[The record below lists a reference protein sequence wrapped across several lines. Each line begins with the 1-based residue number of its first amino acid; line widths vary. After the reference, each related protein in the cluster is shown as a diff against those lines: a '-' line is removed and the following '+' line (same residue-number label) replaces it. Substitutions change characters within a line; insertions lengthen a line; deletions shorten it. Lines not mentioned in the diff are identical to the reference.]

1 MTPHFRKSK
10 FIFLIPL
17 SDGWRILYN
26 TLNGAI
32 MLIDTDL
39 KNHLEKGNISAI
51 PADILNNLIEEE
63 FLVYQDLDE
72 LKYYQY
78 LLNKAIYASD
88 TLSSVIL
95 TTYDCNLA
103 CIYCYERQENVIK
116 PIYMS
121 IETAKDVAEYI
132 ERRAKT
138 IRPKRLSIALYGG
151 EPLLNIDAG
160 ITILERLKKYC
171 SENNVKIGNGLI
183 TNGTLITR
191 EIIER
196 LQEYNLASI
205 QVSIDGTK
213 EIHDKRRPFRDGR
226 GSFDIIMK
234 NISEIVDVLPPKT
247 IVIRVNIDKMNYNN
261 FPLFLDYL
269 EDVGLKYKIKLG
281 IGIPRGVFPYCT
293 KMQFSE
299 YEIADRVFNLWKTAI
314 KRGFTYHIEPQPAL
328 CSALQENSQIID
340 PKGDIYKCWAFVGL
354 KQYIVG
360 SIYSNKYKPIYYAF
374 LTKMQPIPVKCR
386 NCNILP
392 YCNGGCLY
400 EAYYMTKDPFNI
412 ICGGTFSRDSLE
424 KIVKLYVIERY
435 RKILKEKGLWRKLVE
450 DD

>member
-1 MTPHFRKSK
+1 
-10 FIFLIPL
+10 
-17 SDGWRILYN
+17 
-26 TLNGAI
+26 

-226 GSFDIIMK
+226 GSFDLTL
-234 NISEIVDVLPPKT
+234 S
-247 IVIRVNIDKMNYNN
+247 
-261 FPLFLDYL
+261 PLQRGDSPL
-269 EDVGLKYKIKLG
+269 LG
-281 IGIPRGVFPYCT
+281 IEVLGHR
-293 KMQFSE
+293 
-299 YEIADRVFNLWKTAI
+299 
-314 KRGFTYHIEPQPAL
+314 PAL
-328 CSALQENSQIID
+328 SSHVELRAVSIQPRPQACSL
-340 PKGDIYKCWAFVGL
+340 GTTW
-354 KQYIVG
+354 
-360 SIYSNKYKPIYYAF
+360 
-374 LTKMQPIPVKCR
+374 LTKPSSEP
-386 NCNILP
+386 
-392 YCNGGCLY
+392 
-400 EAYYMTKDPFNI
+400 
-412 ICGGTFSRDSLE
+412 
-424 KIVKLYVIERY
+424 
-435 RKILKEKGLWRKLVE
+435 
-450 DD
+450 